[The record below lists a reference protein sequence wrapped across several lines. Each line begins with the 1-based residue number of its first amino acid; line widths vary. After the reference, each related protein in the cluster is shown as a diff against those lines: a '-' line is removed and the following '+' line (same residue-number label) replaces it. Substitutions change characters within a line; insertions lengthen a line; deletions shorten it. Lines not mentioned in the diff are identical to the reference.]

1 MLNGETIK
9 YLAIAS
15 EYKNNGKLSFNFV
28 SKEYVLT
35 EKKVMNVS
43 KVIQESDIPL
53 IIIKTNENFFAEAIC
68 FCFNKSL
75 ENNELINCLK
85 LANITPVFK
94 ERHTYIKK

>member
-15 EYKNNGKLSFNFV
+15 EYKNKVKFSFNFV

-43 KVIQESDIPL
+43 KVIQESDISL
-53 IIIKTNENFFAEAIC
+53 IIIKTNENFFAKAIC